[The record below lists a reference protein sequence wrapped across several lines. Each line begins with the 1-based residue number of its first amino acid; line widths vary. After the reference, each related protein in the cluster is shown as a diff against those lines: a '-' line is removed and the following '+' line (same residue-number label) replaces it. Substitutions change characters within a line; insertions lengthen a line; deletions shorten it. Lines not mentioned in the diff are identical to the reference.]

1 LWPDSDERQISEKER
16 CRREEIMAITNE
28 KELFVFLL
36 SDLRQSAQCA
46 TKILREIAKA
56 AQHSDIDIKEALQAR
71 VLISTKIIAT
81 LDEAFNLIG
90 EAPAKASAP
99 LHDFFMEDFRREL
112 AGIKSLEAR
121 RLFILVKTNHVIHR
135 RIGEYVTLITLADVT
150 AHYGV
155 RVLLESC
162 LADNVA
168 FVETTQRLMLE
179 PTYPKPV
186 AKAVGEGGN
195 GA

>member
-1 LWPDSDERQISEKER
+1 
-16 CRREEIMAITNE
+16 MAIKNE

-36 SDLRQSAQCA
+36 SDLRQSAQRA
-46 TKILREIAKA
+46 TKIFREIAKA
-56 AQHSDIDIKEALQAR
+56 ARNSDIEEALQSR
-71 VLISTKIIAT
+71 VSISMKIMAT

-90 EAPAKASAP
+90 ETPVKTRAS
-99 LHDFFMEDFRREL
+99 LHDTFMEDFRREL
-112 AGIKSLEAR
+112 AGIESLEAR
-121 RLFILVKTNHVIHR
+121 RLFILIKANHVVHR

-162 LADNVA
+162 LADNIA
-168 FVETTQRLMLE
+168 FVETTQLLMHE
-179 PTYPKPV
+179 QTHPKPL
-186 AKAVGEGGN
+186 ARAARHSPN